1 MTIKLLA
8 IVPYEGL
15 RELLKDV
22 CSKYENIVMD
32 IEIADLNGSIPIAR
46 EADKKGYDIIL
57 SRGGTA
63 NIIREYAEI
72 PVIEIPV
79 SGYDI
84 LHVLTLIKNSST
96 KMAAIGFNNICK
108 GTEIVRKLLN
118 IDLPIYSLNKE
129 TEVTEVLQKAFND
142 GIQIVLGDV
151 VTVRA
156 AKEMGYRGI
165 LITSGYESVNEAFE
179 EVQRIYTILI
189 KGKAKV
195 NILEKLLESSSLGV
209 IAVDG
214 QNIIRYTNSAAATI
228 LGEVTVKLIGDV
240 LAYHVPIIVNLIKNI
255 VNEGKKDVKQYIY
268 IKKKQVYIN
277 IVSNPDEIGARYI
290 IFLVTDEAKIK
301 NSLVQMPSGIS
312 TFAQIVG
319 SSVAI
324 KKCIQKAKKLAS
336 LDENVWIYGE
346 SGSGKC
352 MFAQAIHSE
361 SSLRKNPFYILDCSQ
376 LSALELESELFG
388 NENIIGL
395 IQKGEK
401 GTLYLKDIDVMKRSM
416 QERLVLEVKK
426 GTSMRIIASS
436 RIPFEKSAIREEF
449 SKKLFSI
456 IGELYLKI
464 PPIKERLEDIE
475 EIVRIKIADYNSQY
489 GKQLVGMREEV
500 INKLMNENWPGNAKE
515 IINIVTE
522 MPAASD
528 GPYIELSEV
537 AEIIKRYEESHK
549 QLSQNTMMVD
559 ISGSWEE
566 IEKKILWH
574 ILQEEDMNQS
584 STAERLGINRT
595 TIWRKLKEYDTIMLQ
610 K

>member
-1 MTIKLLA
+1 MMIKLLA

-15 RELLKDV
+15 RELLKEI

-32 IEIADLNGSIPIAR
+32 IEIADLDGSIPIAR
-46 EADKKGYDIIL
+46 EADKRGYDIIL

-108 GTEIVRKLLN
+108 GTEIVRELLN

-129 TEVTEVLQKAFND
+129 TEVTQVLQNAFND

-156 AKEMGYRGI
+156 AKEMGYHGI
-165 LITSGYESVNEAFE
+165 LITSGYESVNEAFK
-179 EVQRIYTILI
+179 EVQRIYDILL

-195 NILEKLLESSSLGV
+195 TLLEKLLESSSLGV

-214 QNIIRYTNSAAATI
+214 ENIIRYTNSAAATI
-228 LGEVTVKLIGDV
+228 LGEETVKLIGDV

-277 IVSNPDEIGARYI
+277 IVSCPDEIEARYI
-290 IFLVTDEAKIK
+290 IFLVTDESKIK

-324 KKCIQKAKKLAS
+324 KKCIQKAKKLAG
-336 LDENVWIYGE
+336 LDGNVWIYGE
-346 SGSGKC
+346 SGSGKF

-361 SSLRKNPFYILDCSQ
+361 SSFRKNSFYILDCNQ

-388 NENIIGL
+388 NENVVGL

-401 GTLYLKDIDVMKRSM
+401 GTLYLKDIDGMKLSM
-416 QERLVLEVKK
+416 QERLVLEVNK

-436 RIPFEKSAIREEF
+436 SIPFEKSTIREEF

-464 PPIKERLEDIE
+464 PSIKERLEDIE

-489 GKQLVGMREEV
+489 GKQIVGMRAEV
-500 INKLMNENWPGNAKE
+500 INKLMNENWPGNVKE
-515 IINIVTE
+515 LINIITE

-537 AEIIKRYEESHK
+537 DEILRRHEESHK
-549 QLSQNTMMVD
+549 KLSQNTMMVD

-595 TIWRKLKEYDTIMLQ
+595 TIWRKLKEYDTTMLQ

>member
-1 MTIKLLA
+1 MMIKLLA

-15 RELLKDV
+15 RELLKDI

-32 IEIADLNGSIPIAR
+32 IEIADLDGSIPIAR
-46 EADKKGYDIIL
+46 EADKRGYDIIL

-108 GTEIVRKLLN
+108 GTEIVRELLN

-129 TEVTEVLQKAFND
+129 TEVTQVLQNAFND

-156 AKEMGYRGI
+156 AKEMGYHGI
-165 LITSGYESVNEAFE
+165 LITSGYESVNEAFK
-179 EVQRIYTILI
+179 EVQRIYDILL

-195 NILEKLLESSSLGV
+195 NLLEKLLESSSLGV

-214 QNIIRYTNSAAATI
+214 QNVIRYTNSAAATI
-228 LGEVTVKLIGDV
+228 LGEETVKLIGDV

-277 IVSNPDEIGARYI
+277 IVSCPDEIEARYI
-290 IFLVTDEAKIK
+290 IFLVTDESKIK

-324 KKCIQKAKKLAS
+324 KKCIQKAKKLAG
-336 LDENVWIYGE
+336 LDGNVWIYGE

-361 SSLRKNPFYILDCSQ
+361 SSFRKNSFYILDCNQ
-376 LSALELESELFG
+376 LSDLELESELFG
-388 NENIIGL
+388 NENIVGL

-401 GTLYLKDIDVMKRSM
+401 GTLYLKDIDGMKLSI
-416 QERLVLEVKK
+416 QERLVLEVNK

-436 RIPFEKSAIREEF
+436 SIPFEKSTIREEF

-464 PPIKERLEDIE
+464 PSIKERLEDIE

-489 GKQLVGMREEV
+489 GKQIVGMRAEV
-500 INKLMNENWPGNAKE
+500 INKLMNENWPGNVKE
-515 IINIVTE
+515 LINIITE

-528 GPYIELSEV
+528 GPYIELNDV
-537 AEIIKRYEESHK
+537 DEILRRHEESHK
-549 QLSQNTMMVD
+549 KLSQNTMMVD

-595 TIWRKLKEYDTIMLQ
+595 TIWRKLKEYDTTILQ

>member
-1 MTIKLLA
+1 MMIKLLA

-15 RELLKDV
+15 RELLKDI

-32 IEIADLNGSIPIAR
+32 IEIADLDGSIPIAR
-46 EADKKGYDIIL
+46 EADKRGYDIIL

-96 KMAAIGFNNICK
+96 KMAAIGFSNICK
-108 GTEIVRKLLN
+108 GTEIVRELLN

-129 TEVTEVLQKAFND
+129 TEVTQVLQKAFND

-156 AKEMGYRGI
+156 AKEMGYHGI
-165 LITSGYESVNEAFE
+165 LITSGYESVNEAFK
-179 EVQRIYTILI
+179 EVQRIYDILL

-195 NILEKLLESSSLGV
+195 NLLEKLLESSSLGV

-228 LGEVTVKLIGDV
+228 LGEETVKLIGDV

-277 IVSNPDEIGARYI
+277 IVSCPDEIEARYI
-290 IFLVTDEAKIK
+290 ISLVTDESKIK

-324 KKCIQKAKKLAS
+324 KKCIQKAKKLAG
-336 LDENVWIYGE
+336 LDGNVWIYGE

-361 SSLRKNPFYILDCSQ
+361 SSYRKNSFYILDCNQ
-376 LSALELESELFG
+376 LSDLELESELFG
-388 NENIIGL
+388 NENVVGL

-401 GTLYLKDIDVMKRSM
+401 GTLYLKDIDGMKLSM
-416 QERLVLEVKK
+416 QERLVLEVNK

-436 RIPFEKSAIREEF
+436 SIPFEKSTIREEF

-464 PPIKERLEDIE
+464 PSIKERLEDIE

-489 GKQLVGMREEV
+489 GKQIVGMRAEV

-515 IINIVTE
+515 LINIITE

-537 AEIIKRYEESHK
+537 DEILRRHEESHK
-549 QLSQNTMMVD
+549 KLSQNTMMVD

-595 TIWRKLKEYDTIMLQ
+595 TIWRKLKEYDTTMLQ

>member
-22 CSKYENIVMD
+22 CSKYKNIDMD
-32 IEIADLNGSIPIAR
+32 IEIADLDGSIPFAR

-63 NIIREYAEI
+63 NIIREYVEI

-118 IDLPIYSLNKE
+118 IDLPIYSLNKK

-151 VTVRA
+151 VTVRT
-156 AKEMGYRGI
+156 AKEMGYHGI
-165 LITSGYESVNEAFE
+165 LITSGYESVNEAFK
-179 EVQRIYTILI
+179 EVQRIYTILL

-195 NILEKLLESSSLGV
+195 NLLEKLLESSSLGV

-228 LGEVTVKLIGDV
+228 VGEENGKLIGDV
-240 LAYHVPIIVNLIKNI
+240 LAYHVPVIVNLIKNI
-255 VNEGKKDVKQYIY
+255 ANDGKKDVKQYIY
-268 IKKKQVYIN
+268 IKKKQVYVN
-277 IVSNPDEIGARYI
+277 IVSSPDEIEARYI

-301 NSLVQMPSGIS
+301 NSLVQMPSNIS

-336 LDENVWIYGE
+336 LDGNVWIYGE

-352 MFAQAIHSE
+352 MFAEAIHSE
-361 SSLRKNPFYILDCSQ
+361 SSFRKNSFYILDCNQ

-388 NENIIGL
+388 TENVVGL

-401 GTLYLKDIDVMKRSM
+401 GTLYLKNIDVMKLSM
-416 QERLVLEVKK
+416 QERLVLEVNK
-426 GTSMRIIASS
+426 GTSMRIIVSS

-464 PPIKERLEDIE
+464 PSIKERLVDIE
-475 EIVRIKIADYNSQY
+475 EIVRIKIADYNSKY
-489 GKQLVGMREEV
+489 GKQIVGMRDEV
-500 INKLMNENWPGNAKE
+500 INKLMNENWPGNVKE
-515 IINIVTE
+515 LIDIVTE

-537 AEIIKRYEESHK
+537 AEILKRYEESHK

-566 IEKKILWH
+566 IEKRFCGIFCKRKI
-574 ILQEEDMNQS
+574 
-584 STAERLGINRT
+584 
-595 TIWRKLKEYDTIMLQ
+595 
-610 K
+610 

>member
-46 EADKKGYDIIL
+46 EADKRGYDIIL

-96 KMAAIGFNNICK
+96 KMAAIGFSNICK
-108 GTEIVRKLLN
+108 GTEIVRELLN

-129 TEVTEVLQKAFND
+129 TEVTQVLQKAFND

-156 AKEMGYRGI
+156 AKEMGYHGI
-165 LITSGYESVNEAFE
+165 LITSGYESVNEAFK
-179 EVQRIYTILI
+179 EVQRIYDILL

-195 NILEKLLESSSLGV
+195 NLLEKLLESSSLGV

-214 QNIIRYTNSAAATI
+214 QNIIRYTNSAAARI
-228 LGEVTVKLIGDV
+228 LGEETVKLIGDV

-277 IVSNPDEIGARYI
+277 IVSCPDEIEARYI
-290 IFLVTDEAKIK
+290 ISLVTDESKIK

-324 KKCIQKAKKLAS
+324 KKCIQKAKKLAG
-336 LDENVWIYGE
+336 LDGNVWIYGE

-361 SSLRKNPFYILDCSQ
+361 SSFRKNSFYILDCKQ
-376 LSALELESELFG
+376 LSDLELESELFG
-388 NENIIGL
+388 NENVVGL

-401 GTLYLKDIDVMKRSM
+401 GTLYLKDIDGMKLSM
-416 QERLVLEVKK
+416 QERLVLEVNK

-436 RIPFEKSAIREEF
+436 SIPFEKSTIREEF

-464 PPIKERLEDIE
+464 PSIKERLEDIE

-489 GKQLVGMREEV
+489 GKQIVGMRAEV
-500 INKLMNENWPGNAKE
+500 INKLMNENWPGNVKE
-515 IINIVTE
+515 LINIITE

-537 AEIIKRYEESHK
+537 DEILRRHEESHK
-549 QLSQNTMMVD
+549 KLSQNTMMVD

-595 TIWRKLKEYDTIMLQ
+595 TIWRKLKEYDTTMLQ

>member
-46 EADKKGYDIIL
+46 EADKRGYDIIL

-129 TEVTEVLQKAFND
+129 TEVTQVLQKAFND

-156 AKEMGYRGI
+156 AKEMGYHGI
-165 LITSGYESVNEAFE
+165 LITSGYESVNEAFK
-179 EVQRIYTILI
+179 EVQRIYDILL

-195 NILEKLLESSSLGV
+195 NLLEKLLESSSLGV
-209 IAVDG
+209 IAVDS

-228 LGEVTVKLIGDV
+228 LGEETVKLIGDV

-277 IVSNPDEIGARYI
+277 IVSCPDEIEARYI
-290 IFLVTDEAKIK
+290 ISLVTDESKIK

-324 KKCIQKAKKLAS
+324 KKCIQKAKKLAG
-336 LDENVWIYGE
+336 LDGNVWIYGE

-361 SSLRKNPFYILDCSQ
+361 SSFRKNSFYILDCKQ
-376 LSALELESELFG
+376 LSDLELESELFG
-388 NENIIGL
+388 NENVVGL

-401 GTLYLKDIDVMKRSM
+401 GTLYLKDIDGMKLSM
-416 QERLVLEVKK
+416 QERLVLEVNK

-436 RIPFEKSAIREEF
+436 SIPFEKSTIREEF

-464 PPIKERLEDIE
+464 PSIKERLEDIE

-489 GKQLVGMREEV
+489 GKQIVGMRAEV

-515 IINIVTE
+515 LINIITE

-537 AEIIKRYEESHK
+537 DEILRRHEESHK
-549 QLSQNTMMVD
+549 KLSQNTMMVD

-595 TIWRKLKEYDTIMLQ
+595 TIWRKLKEYDTTMLQ